1 MYSGK
6 KRGIV
11 GRQGMGEDTTLHPQS
26 SVRLHKY
33 WVHGRV
39 AGSQVNM
46 TYEYCRSHSLAS
58 CPPQL
63 LTSGSELAQ
72 LLLEAFLSNTP
83 ENEWETQTDGQIDIK
98 TAEKRQQSSRQRGTQ
113 CRWSR
118 KRWGFQHSR
127 QFMSAEKKW
136 TLLAH
141 FKQTKIN
148 ERSAALAI
156 QMATLLR
163 SVCLQ
168 ATCLITRCLLHSIF
182 TNVLMLNVFE
192 GCERN

>member
-1 MYSGK
+1 MAERKRRGQEERQQREGEGGEKGGGIWTGDEKMYSGK

-11 GRQGMGEDTTLHPQS
+11 GRQGMGEDTALHPQS

-63 LTSGSELAQ
+63 LTSGSGLAQ

-83 ENEWETQTDGQIDIK
+83 ENE
-98 TAEKRQQSSRQRGTQ
+98 
-113 CRWSR
+113 
-118 KRWGFQHSR
+118 
-127 QFMSAEKKW
+127 
-136 TLLAH
+136 
-141 FKQTKIN
+141 
-148 ERSAALAI
+148 
-156 QMATLLR
+156 
-163 SVCLQ
+163 
-168 ATCLITRCLLHSIF
+168 
-182 TNVLMLNVFE
+182 
-192 GCERN
+192 